1 MINPIHS
8 NNSGKVNPSSPNHAD
23 NLTEAPP
30 KPKNPAFD
38 NVVDQTKAKSQGQKT
53 NNGEINPSDVGK
65 HQSGI
70 NPASLPQTKELPEN
84 PKVNPNPTPVKPAA
98 STNGSNGAS
107 LNKLV

>member
-8 NNSGKVNPSSPNHAD
+8 NNSGKVNPGSPNPAD

-70 NPASLPQTKELPEN
+70 NPASPLKLKSFREPEGKPQSHPGETRGQHEWKQRSQFEQS
-84 PKVNPNPTPVKPAA
+84 V
-98 STNGSNGAS
+98 
-107 LNKLV
+107 